1 MSNKIDGI
9 NRMRSRQPTPRPANP
24 TIGILEWFRLGEYE
38 RVEQVLRDLKALG
51 VQQLRTGVSW
61 ADWHTT
67 FGQEWYAWL
76 LPRLAQEVNILP
88 CFLYTPPS
96 LGVVPRIA
104 APPRDP
110 KAYADFLDEMIT
122 HFGDYFEWVEL
133 WNEPNNVSEW
143 DWTLDPKWWIFS
155 EMVGCAAYWA
165 QQRGKKTVLA
175 GMSPVDPHWLKL
187 MCDRGVITYIN
198 AIGIHGFPGNWEY
211 AWEGWPNNV
220 AKVQAVLDQYESKAD
235 IWITEAGFST
245 WQHDEHRQLREFV
258 NTLDAPVKRIYWYG
272 AYDLNPDFPTIDGFH
287 TDERE
292 YHFGFKQTDNAP
304 KLLYRLWASGGL
316 SGVREVA
323 QMERGSTTALG
334 REGEGVKMR
343 GSTASL
349 GREGERENVPTSFI
363 TSDNNLHPLTLSP
376 PRPLLI
382 TGGAGFI
389 GTNLAHRLLSLGQP
403 VLLFDNLSRPGVE
416 QNLRWLKQR
425 HGDLVQIEIA
435 DVRSRFALRQVLKNV
450 RQVFHFAAQVAVTT
464 SLSNPVDDF
473 QINALGTLNL
483 LEELRSLNDPP
494 PLVFTSTNKV
504 YGTLPHIQLVPNCTR
519 YQPVELLNGIGVDHP
534 LEFHSP
540 YGCSKGAADQYVL
553 DYARNFNIPAIV
565 FRMSCI
571 YGPHQF
577 GTEDQGWVAHFL
589 IRAIEGQ
596 PVTLYGDGM
605 QVRDILFVEDLID
618 AFLLAQEN
626 IHTLSGQAFNIGGGN
641 ENTIS
646 LLEFIELINE
656 IHGKKPPVYFDSWR
670 PGDQRYYV
678 SDSSKFQTATSW
690 RPSVSIRQGVRK
702 LYQWLLESRPRVAAP
717 LAAKGVL

>member
-1 MSNKIDGI
+1 MKETSKW
-9 NRMRSRQPTPRPANP
+9 SREYRDNP
-24 TIGILEWFRLGEYE
+24 SISPPHPLTLGILEWFRLGEYE

-51 VQQLRTGVSW
+51 VQELRTGISW

-67 FGQEWYAWL
+67 FGQEWYSWL

-104 APPRDP
+104 APPREP
-110 KAYADFLDEMIT
+110 KVYADFLDEIIT
-122 HFGDYFEWVEL
+122 RFGTYFEWVEL

-143 DWTLDPKWWIFS
+143 DWTLDPEWWVFS

-175 GMSPVDPHWLKL
+175 GMSPVDPNWLRL

-211 AWEGWPNNV
+211 AWEGWPKNV
-220 AKVQAVLDQYESKAD
+220 AKVQGVLDQYGSQAD

-272 AYDLNPDFPTIDGFH
+272 AHDLNADYPTIDGFH

-292 YHFGFKQTDNAP
+292 YHFGLKRTDNTP
-304 KLLYRLWASGGL
+304 KLLFRLWASGGL
-316 SGVREVA
+316 QSVREVA
-323 QMERGSTTALG
+323 QIESGTVEEWENCSTQTHNYWQ
-334 REGEGVKMR
+334 
-343 GSTASL
+343 SCTPS
-349 GREGERENVPTSFI
+349 PS
-363 TSDNNLHPLTLSP
+363 HPI
-376 PRPLLI
+376 LI

-416 QNLRWLKQR
+416 QNLRWLQQQ
-425 HGDLVQIEIA
+425 HGDLVQIAIA
-435 DVRSRFALRQVLKNV
+435 DVRDRFALRQALKDAS
-450 RQVFHFAAQVAVTT
+450 QVFHFAAQVAVTT
-464 SLSNPVDDF
+464 SLTNPVEDF
-473 QINALGTLNL
+473 EINALGTLNL
-483 LEELRSLNDPP
+483 LEELRSLSSPP

-504 YGTLPHIQLVPNCTR
+504 YGKLPDIQLVPNCTR
-519 YQPVELLNGIGVDHP
+519 YQPVGAIPCGNAKGVHESPLIGISEDHA
-534 LEFHSP
+534 LDFHSP
-540 YGCSKGAADQYVL
+540 YGCSKGAADQYVI
-553 DYARNFNIPAIV
+553 DYARTFSLPAVV

-589 IRAIEGQ
+589 IRALEGQ
-596 PVTLYGDGM
+596 PINLYGDGM

-626 IHTLSGQAFNIGGGN
+626 IHTLSGQAFNIGGGK

-656 IHGKKPPVYFDSWR
+656 IHAKKPPVYFDNWR

-678 SDSSKFQTATSW
+678 SDSSKFQAATGW
-690 RPSVSIRQGVRK
+690 TPSVNIRQGVRK
-702 LYQWLLESRPRVAAP
+702 LYQWLLESRGRIAAP
-717 LAAKGVL
+717 LAVGKGAL